1 MSPLSGQTI
10 NKESFHD
17 NMVPFIK
24 SKNHHYLSKL
34 FNEMMQDKR
43 FIDSLL
49 NLSNYFNFKL
59 NKLINNNDFID
70 YLKQNNLFNE

>member
-1 MSPLSGQTI
+1 
-10 NKESFHD
+10 
-17 NMVPFIK
+17 
-24 SKNHHYLSKL
+24 
-34 FNEMMQDKR
+34 MMQDKR

-59 NKLINNNDFID
+59 NKLLNNINFLD